1 MEVGAQGV
9 VGVGVQVI
17 AFPRCQTHFGVQGTA
32 VLSSVVLALGQFSL
46 SLLHLLPLDGRRTL
60 GYCCAQTLFAL
71 GCSHEIDRLF
81 VNSGPSHGRAVI
93 SLGYILSCSI
103 VSPALAERAGSNNL
117 GQVCVAQLGV
127 PIRFKLSKIARWQ
140 VVSLGAVCMGVGR
153 VIGPILLGGLFELSP
168 DLPYFVAGI
177 LATVAGEAGSP
188 TS

>member
-1 MEVGAQGV
+1 MAMVAELDGAAVDAVRAGRSVVAVGPAGDEAV
-9 VGVGVQVI
+9 VGE
-17 AFPRCQTHFGVQGTA
+17 C
-32 VLSSVVLALGQFSL
+32 
-46 SLLHLLPLDGRRTL
+46 
-60 GYCCAQTLFAL
+60 
-71 GCSHEIDRLF
+71 
-81 VNSGPSHGRAVI
+81 
-93 SLGYILSCSI
+93 
-103 VSPALAERAGSNNL
+103 NNL

-177 LATVAGEAGSP
+177 LATVAGAAGSP